1 MLKHFFLFICL
12 FTYLSLAAQIKPVV
26 IYSGEYCVERTVINP
41 LYYKPCQQ
49 GADTNKQEKHIFEL
63 VLLENNEFWAVQ
75 NSRYTFQRDSLQFI
89 TGRWKIDSQ
98 NYVLE
103 VDSAPK
109 RFSHFKKV
117 SYRPD
122 YFKRPF
128 FRSPNRARYLDSEN
142 YNFVLPATSNN
153 ISQEGLFIYPKECF
167 CFIVLTKTLTF
178 PTQKKSLPIQ
188 FFFES
193 SILAEIPRTLYELK
207 D

>member
-1 MLKHFFLFICL
+1 MLKHFFLFLCL
-12 FTYLSLAAQIKPVV
+12 FGSLSLAAQIKPVV

-49 GADTNKQEKHIFEL
+49 DADTNRQEKHIFEL

-128 FRSPNRARYLDSEN
+128 FRAPNRAQHLDFEEYQMVVPFTHSKMKH
-142 YNFVLPATSNN
+142 
-153 ISQEGLFIYPKECF
+153 ISLRIYPTECF
-167 CFIVLTKTLTF
+167 CFIGLTQSFTF
-178 PTQKKSLPIQ
+178 PINTTSLPIQ
-188 FFFES
+188 YLDPEFT
-193 SILAEIPRTLYELK
+193 AEIPRTLYELK

>member
-1 MLKHFFLFICL
+1 MLKHFFLFLCL
-12 FTYLSLAAQIKPVV
+12 FGFLSLAAQIKPIV
-26 IYSGEYCVERTVINP
+26 IYSGEYCVEISKGYAYHYTKCYSDDSSRH
-41 LYYKPCQQ
+41 K
-49 GADTNKQEKHIFEL
+49 KHIFEL

-75 NSRYTFQRDSLQFI
+75 NSRNTFQRDSLQFI

-103 VDSAPK
+103 ADSAPK

-128 FRSPNRARYLDSEN
+128 FRAPNRARYLDSEN